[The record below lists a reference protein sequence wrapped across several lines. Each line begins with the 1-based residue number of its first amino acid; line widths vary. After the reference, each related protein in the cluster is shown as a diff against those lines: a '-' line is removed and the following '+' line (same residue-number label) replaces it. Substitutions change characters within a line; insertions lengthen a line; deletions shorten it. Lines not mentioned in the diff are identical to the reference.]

1 MVYDLTKG
9 DYVVEEVDRSVEE
22 FCYHLV
28 EEGLDGCYCYVGYYV
43 FAKGVYCY

>member
-22 FCYHLV
+22 FCYHLGKK
-28 EEGLDGCYCYVGYYV
+28 GLNGCDRYMRYNV
-43 FAKGVYCY
+43 FTKGVYCY